1 MLAEFLAASV
11 DAVKE
16 PVLNF
21 LNINSTTASIAMLL
35 GRAGFNMFEIGVFL
49 NQPIIQKVIDRSSEY
64 PGRLALQ
71 IRKVAEEE
79 LGITALSS
87 EMHNISKKDL
97 LQNLKRD
104 PKNKDNKKLQQAILS
119 TFAKLNEQANEL
131 DLFVRRTKYTASN
144 SVDNTIGS
152 SVAAYYA
159 MVEDSKRAENNVNRE
174 LNITLN
180 DGTPISN
187 VITTSIP
194 EKIGEGGE
202 VTEYGSILNFMR
214 DKKAYLDNLLN
225 NPLAMEQCMFDCVR
239 GILDITKNYF
249 PYTTP
254 LYDNAYKILFDNS
267 LYGELDS
274 DIIGR
279 FNKGLAFSLMA
290 LPSTSRFNPN
300 AEVYY
305 NYTTKTISLTPPT
318 TPNTEYCVFP
328 KAIDLYGER
337 GALNTSNAKG
347 SLGSLHW
354 FIIDENGNTTKSVN
368 PERNDARNEKLTNIQ
383 TSISYVIGELQKVI
397 KLSKTIHEYDSTI
410 NSSQFLN
417 NPNTSEKYKTDIWNT
432 AIDAIEDIK
441 TEMNGILGNLFDKS
455 IWFRKLPETSLTD
468 PNANPRADYIA
479 NVRKLIISGN
489 PFLEALS
496 TEYGFRVSNGTEVYD
511 NASFVID
518 GGLQFD
524 KDVSPALIEAWSE
537 VHNVMPTFSEAL
549 YLTNYFT
556 RGFSIGRN
564 NFNNL
569 APSNL
574 ISGLQVTEGA
584 GGYNY
589 ISFLNQLNRGEGP
602 SATAMGDAT
611 ILANMFCNFYRIL
624 NDVRSLVPSVSNSTE
639 VLKRTGNKIIYT
651 DPNGEQITMEKGI
664 LSKDCFGKQDYT
676 YTISIPAS
684 SVFSIGVHTGINSD
698 TNAPKVP
705 TKDVLIEGFNFGNNT
720 QEQSL
725 STDNKDANTLKQVYI
740 KTVPAFVMSVPEVN
754 EVTNVT
760 TYKKY
765 IFVNKNILNT
775 NVKAEK
781 EIITDASNNRQ
792 EKLVGKAEYVPF
804 ELATVETDYGTQSD
818 VFSSY
823 KGVQLNDIDRM
834 SGANLGENV
843 SIDNMTGIDAYREV
857 RNNSVEATLLKLERL
872 SNKKNF
878 DEAKNEDGRPFCGK

>member
-1 MLAEFLAASV
+1 
-11 DAVKE
+11 
-16 PVLNF
+16 
-21 LNINSTTASIAMLL
+21 
-35 GRAGFNMFEIGVFL
+35 
-49 NQPIIQKVIDRSSEY
+49 
-64 PGRLALQ
+64 
-71 IRKVAEEE
+71 
-79 LGITALSS
+79 
-87 EMHNISKKDL
+87 
-97 LQNLKRD
+97 
-104 PKNKDNKKLQQAILS
+104 
-119 TFAKLNEQANEL
+119 
-131 DLFVRRTKYTASN
+131 
-144 SVDNTIGS
+144 
-152 SVAAYYA
+152 
-159 MVEDSKRAENNVNRE
+159 
-174 LNITLN
+174 
-180 DGTPISN
+180 
-187 VITTSIP
+187 
-194 EKIGEGGE
+194 
-202 VTEYGSILNFMR
+202 
-214 DKKAYLDNLLN
+214 
-225 NPLAMEQCMFDCVR
+225 
-239 GILDITKNYF
+239 
-249 PYTTP
+249 
-254 LYDNAYKILFDNS
+254 
-267 LYGELDS
+267 
-274 DIIGR
+274 
-279 FNKGLAFSLMA
+279 
-290 LPSTSRFNPN
+290 
-300 AEVYY
+300 
-305 NYTTKTISLTPPT
+305 
-318 TPNTEYCVFP
+318 
-328 KAIDLYGER
+328 
-337 GALNTSNAKG
+337 
-347 SLGSLHW
+347 
-354 FIIDENGNTTKSVN
+354 
-368 PERNDARNEKLTNIQ
+368 
-383 TSISYVIGELQKVI
+383 
-397 KLSKTIHEYDSTI
+397 
-410 NSSQFLN
+410 
-417 NPNTSEKYKTDIWNT
+417 
-432 AIDAIEDIK
+432 
-441 TEMNGILGNLFDKS
+441 MNGILGNLFDKS